1 MTTRRERTSHESRE
15 LILTAASE
23 LFAEKGYKRTTFVDV
38 AERSG
43 ISRGSI
49 PWHFD
54 SKEGLLLAVFERA
67 VALIR
72 TGLAEA
78 PQETG
83 DGPDRLTRSADAL
96 FSLPATRLFVT
107 LLAEALEPDSPIRDR
122 YVELHD
128 TLRDHCRRGLERMP
142 LPDGTSAEALAVAV
156 IGAGIGVHQQ
166 WLLAPDRVD
175 PRAALAALRALL
187 AGTGPAAGR

>member
-1 MTTRRERTSHESRE
+1 MTTRRERTSNESRE

-23 LFAEKGYKRTTFVDV
+23 LFAEKGYRRTTFVDV

-72 TGLAEA
+72 TGLAS
-78 PQETG
+78 PGETG
-83 DGPDRLTRSADAL
+83 GGTDRLTRSAGAL

-122 YVELHD
+122 YVELHN
-128 TLRDHCRRGLERMP
+128 TLRDHCRRGLERLP
-142 LPDGTSAEALAVAV
+142 LPDGASAEALAVAI
-156 IGAGIGVHQQ
+156 IGAGIGIHQQ

-175 PRAALAALRALL
+175 PGAALAALRSLL
-187 AGTGPAAGR
+187 AGTAPPAAG